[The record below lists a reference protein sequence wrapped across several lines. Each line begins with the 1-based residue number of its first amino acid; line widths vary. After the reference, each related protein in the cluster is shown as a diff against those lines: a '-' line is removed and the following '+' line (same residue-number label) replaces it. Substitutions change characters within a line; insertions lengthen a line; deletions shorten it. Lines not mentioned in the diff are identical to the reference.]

1 MLIVRQNRQRLEL
14 TAETEES
21 EGGGSEEEKMSAEG
35 EMSTQPAEEMQAPQ
49 ESLGEATPAQPQA
62 GRRTQLKIVREGVE
76 SLSREVGRL
85 RKSSE
90 ANSKKMEAH
99 MKSLR
104 KEFGAHTHSKELGE
118 HVKSH
123 QAGTERLEKQLATLR
138 KELASFKSQLAKD
151 AAKSRAREE
160 AALARIAAKVKAAE
174 PKKLRTKPSKKK
186 R

>member
-1 MLIVRQNRQRLEL
+1 M
-14 TAETEES
+14 TAETDES
-21 EGGGSEEEKMSAEG
+21 EGEGPEEENTSAQG
-35 EMSTQPAEEMQAPQ
+35 EMPTQPAEEVQAPP

-90 ANSKKMEAH
+90 ANAKKMEAH
-99 MKSLR
+99 LKSLR
-104 KEFGAHTHSKELGE
+104 KEMGVHTPSKDLGE
-118 HVKSH
+118 HLKSH
-123 QAGTERLEKQLATLR
+123 RADTNRLEKQLATLR
-138 KELASFKSQLAKD
+138 KELASFKGQMAKD

-160 AALARIAAKVKAAE
+160 AALARLAAKVKAAE